1 MELFGR
7 ASHGAGL
14 IKNIEAKAM
23 TTMLNRDI
31 YNKPPKEN
39 RLVNNGVAEV
49 SEDHSEAAQAILRY
63 ELDTFVCDGQYEKGL
78 ETILEKF
85 LLNLDSQTEQPGVWI
100 SGFYGSGK
108 SHLAKML
115 RTLWTDY
122 QFADGATA
130 RSIAKVPTGV
140 FESLKELTN
149 KSKRHGGLHAAAGK
163 LGSGA
168 GDKVRLAL
176 LGIVFKSKGLPEQYN
191 QAQLVLW
198 MKREEILDKVES
210 ELKAN
215 GRTLVQELPHMYVSG
230 YLAKAIL
237 KARPD
242 LAHTE
247 ADARKLL
254 KEQFPQVTDVT
265 SDQMTTAI
273 EAALAEDGKF
283 PLTLVVLDE
292 VQQFIGADAEK
303 AFQVQEVT
311 ETLSKHFNGRLLFVG
326 TGQSALSGMPNLQR
340 LMGRFPVQVMLGD
353 WDVENVTRQIILAKK
368 PSVQPDIEKV
378 WRGNLGEISRHLRGT
393 KLEHVTEDE
402 NVLTSD
408 YPLLP
413 VRRRFW
419 ERVLRTIDT
428 TGTVSQL
435 RSQLR
440 VVHEAVLATAD
451 VPLGHVVSGD
461 FLYDQIAAN
470 LVSTAQLPKEVFE
483 NVQRFAAGDEK
494 AQLKAKLLKL
504 IYLINKLPAD
514 AALDIGLKATE
525 ESLADLLV
533 TDLSAGSSELRKSL
547 PALLDE
553 LQNNDRLVMAMAG
566 GSGTEYRLQT
576 RESSAWYDE
585 FRAQEAELK
594 AAPQRVEQKRSEL
607 LKARFGE
614 VLKKVRVTQGKSPEV
629 RTLTPS
635 YDDSLPKDNDK
646 NLFIWIQ
653 DGWQNDEKSVIA
665 ESKGKSAD
673 NPTLFAYLPAQ
684 NKTELTNAI
693 VALEAARTTLQKKG
707 TPATEEGR
715 DAQRSMESRQR
726 NAEKELADLIDKLMS
741 GVRVFQA
748 GGQEAS
754 DGNDLADRINRAA
767 KSSAIRL
774 YSQFDAADHE
784 QWGKVLEEARKGNL
798 EALKAVGH
806 TQEADKHPVCQKLL
820 GYIGPGKKGSEIR
833 ENFDAP
839 PYGWPRDAID
849 GALYALLAAGHINAT
864 DAASK
869 PVDAKSLDRAKLTQ
883 TSFRRESIN
892 ITPIQLIKIRKL
904 FDAVGVPC
912 QPKEELNKMPALLA
926 KLREQA
932 SRAGGI
938 APAPEAPKL
947 TVVEA
952 IEAQSGNAQLLE
964 LFNRNDEVLALSQA
978 WSKTAEEIAKRLPTW
993 NKLGDLLRHAKALG
1007 PYAKLKAETDAVLNQ
1022 RSLLAEPDSVRP
1034 LLDEAVDLLRQALKA
1049 KLDGFEQVF
1058 AQQWAQLQED
1068 ADWKKLSDA
1077 QREDLTV
1084 KHHLTKPAQVAIGT
1098 PEQLQDALDDCD
1110 LDHWVSKTQALP
1122 SRFEAARH
1130 AAVQLLKPNVV
1141 HVSLPKRTLND
1152 EAELKAWLTEV
1163 EALLSAKLQKGPVAL

>member
-1 MELFGR
+1 
-7 ASHGAGL
+7 
-14 IKNIEAKAM
+14 
-23 TTMLNRDI
+23 MLNRDI
-31 YNKPPKEN
+31 YNKAPKEN

-63 ELDTFVCDGQYEKGL
+63 ELESFVCDGQYEKGV
-78 ETILEKF
+78 ETILDKF
-85 LLNLDSQTEQPGVWI
+85 LLNLDAGTEQPGVWI

-122 QFADGATA
+122 QFTDGATA
-130 RSIAKVPTGV
+130 RSLAKLPTGV
-140 FESLKELTN
+140 FEHLKELSTQG
-149 KSKRHGGLHAAAGK
+149 KRHGSLHAAAGK
-163 LGSGA
+163 LGAGA

-198 MKREEILDKVES
+198 LKREGILPAVEA
-210 ELKAN
+210 ELTSA
-215 GRTLVQELPHMYVSG
+215 GRSVAQELPHMYVSSH
-230 YLAKAIL
+230 LAKALL
-237 KARPD
+237 KARPE

-265 SDQMTTAI
+265 SEQMTTAI

-292 VQQFIGADAEK
+292 VQQYIGADAEK

-311 ETLSKHFNGRLLFVG
+311 ETLSKHFNGKLLFVG

-368 PSVQPDIEKV
+368 PTAQPEIEHV
-378 WRGNLGEISRHLRGT
+378 WRANLGEISRHLRGT
-393 KLEHVTEDE
+393 KLEHVTDDED
-402 NVLTSD
+402 VMTSD

-451 VPLGHVVSGD
+451 APLGHVVSGD

-483 NVQRFAAGDEK
+483 NVQRFAAGDEH

-504 IYLINKLPAD
+504 VYLINKLPAD

-525 ESLADLLV
+525 DALADLLV
-533 TDLSAGSSELRKSL
+533 TNLSAGSAELRKQL

-553 LQNNDRLVMAMAG
+553 LQNKDRLVMALAG
-566 GSGTEYRLQT
+566 ASGTEYRLQT

-594 AAPQRVEQKRSEL
+594 AAPQRVEQKRSDL
-607 LKARFGE
+607 LKTRFAD
-614 VLKKVRVTQGKSPEV
+614 VLKKVRVVQGKDNVERKLVP
-629 RTLTPS
+629 T
-635 YDDSLPKDNDK
+635 YDDTLPKDHAQS
-646 NLFIWIQ
+646 LYLWIQ
-653 DGWQNDEKSVIA
+653 DGWQTEEKSVIA
-665 ESKGKSAD
+665 EAKGKPAD
-673 NPTLFAYLPAQ
+673 NPTLFAFLPAQ
-684 NKTELTNAI
+684 HKTELTNAI

-707 TPATEEGR
+707 SPSTEEGR

-726 NAEKELADLIDKLMS
+726 TAEKDLTELLEQIFSA
-741 GVRVFQA
+741 VRVFQA
-748 GGQEAS
+748 GGQEAQDGS
-754 DGNDLADRINRAA
+754 DLSDRINRAA

-774 YSQFDAADHE
+774 YSQFDAADHDL
-784 QWGKVLEEARKGNL
+784 WSKVLDEARKGNL

-806 TQEADKHPVCQKLL
+806 GQEADKHPVCQKVLA
-820 GYIGPGKKGSEIR
+820 YIGPGKKGAEIR
-833 ENFDAP
+833 DNFEAP
-839 PYGWPRDAID
+839 PFGWPRDAID
-849 GALYALLAAGHINAT
+849 GALYALLAAGHMKAT

-883 TSFRRESIN
+883 AHFQRESIN
-892 ITPIQLIKIRKL
+892 ITPPQLIKIRSL
-904 FDAVGVPC
+904 FSSVGVPC
-912 QPKEELNKMPALLA
+912 QPKEELTKVPALLA
-926 KLREQA
+926 KLRDQA
-932 SRAGGI
+932 GKAGGA
-938 APAPEAPKL
+938 APTPEVPKL
-947 TVVEA
+947 TL
-952 IEAQSGNAQLLE
+952 IETIEGQSGNAQLLE
-964 LFNRNDEVLALSQA
+964 LYTRFDDIVSVSKA
-978 WSKTAEEIAKRLPTW
+978 WTQSAEAIAKRLPVW
-993 NKLGDLLRHAKALG
+993 RQLEQLLRHAKVLG
-1007 PYAKLKAETDAVLNQ
+1007 PYVDLKAERDAIEAQ
-1022 RSLLAEPDSVRP
+1022 RSLLADPDAVRP
-1034 LLDEAVDLLRQALKA
+1034 LLDKTVELLRHALNA
-1049 KLDGFEQVF
+1049 KLEDF
-1058 AQQWAQLQED
+1058 QQAYVKQQTMLQGD
-1068 ADWKKLSDA
+1068 ADWNKLSESQKTELSA
-1077 QREDLTV
+1077 
-1084 KHHLTKPAQVAIGT
+1084 KHHLSAPTPPLLGT

-1110 LDHWVSKTQALP
+1110 LDHWVSKTQALS
-1122 SRFEAARH
+1122 SRFESARH
-1130 AAVQLLKPNVV
+1130 AAAQLLKPNVV
-1141 HVSLPKRTLND
+1141 HVALPKRTLNN
-1152 EAELKAWLTEV
+1152 EAELKDWLAEV
-1163 EALLSAKLQKGPVAL
+1163 EALLSDKLSKGPVAL

>member
-1 MELFGR
+1 
-7 ASHGAGL
+7 
-14 IKNIEAKAM
+14 
-23 TTMLNRDI
+23 MLNRDI
-31 YNKPPKEN
+31 YNKAPQEN

-49 SEDHSEAAQAILRY
+49 SEDHSDAAQAILRY
-63 ELDTFVCDGQYEKGL
+63 ELETFVCDGQYEKGL
-78 ETILEKF
+78 ETILDKF
-85 LLNLDSQTEQPGVWI
+85 LVNLDAGTEQPGVWI

-122 QFADGATA
+122 QFTDGATA
-130 RSIAKVPTGV
+130 RSLAKLPTGV
-140 FESLKELTN
+140 FEHLKELSTQG
-149 KSKRHGGLHAAAGK
+149 KRHGALHAAAGK
-163 LGSGA
+163 LGAGA

-198 MKREEILDKVES
+198 MSREGILPSVEA
-210 ELKAN
+210 ELLAV
-215 GRTLVQELPHMYVSG
+215 GRSLAQELPHMYVSSH
-230 YLAKAIL
+230 LAKALL

-265 SDQMTTAI
+265 SEQMTAAI
-273 EAALAEDGKF
+273 EAALAVDGKF

-292 VQQFIGADAEK
+292 VQQYIGADAEK

-311 ETLSKHFNGRLLFVG
+311 ETLSKHFNGKLLFVG

-368 PSVQPDIEKV
+368 PSAQPEVEHV
-378 WRGNLGEISRHLRGT
+378 WRSNLGEISRHLRGT
-393 KLEHVTEDE
+393 KLEHVTDDED
-402 NVLTSD
+402 VMTSD

-451 VPLGHVVSGD
+451 APLGHVVSGD

-470 LVSTAQLPKEVFE
+470 LVSTAQLPKEVFD
-483 NVQRFAAGDEK
+483 NVQRFAAGD
-494 AQLKAKLLKL
+494 ADSQLKAKLLKL
-504 IYLINKLPAD
+504 VYLINKLPAD

-525 ESLADLLV
+525 EALADLLV
-533 TDLSAGSSELRKSL
+533 TDLSAGSSELRKKL

-553 LQNNDRLVMAMAG
+553 LQNKDRLIMALAG

-594 AAPQRVEQKRSEL
+594 AAPQRVEQKRADL
-607 LKARFGE
+607 LKARFGD
-614 VLKKVRVTQGKSPEV
+614 VLKKVRVVQGKDNVERRLAP
-629 RTLTPS
+629 T
-635 YDDSLPKDNDK
+635 YDDSLPKDHSN
-646 NLFIWIQ
+646 NLYLWIQ
-653 DGWQNDEKSVIA
+653 DGWQTEEKSVIA
-665 ESKGKSAD
+665 EAKGKPAD
-673 NPTLFAYLPAQ
+673 NPTLFVFLPAQ
-684 NKTELTNAI
+684 HKTELTNAI
-693 VALEAARTTLQKKG
+693 VALEAARNTLQKKG
-707 TPATEEGR
+707 SPATEEGR

-726 NAEKELADLIDKLMS
+726 TAEKELAELVEQLLA

-748 GGQEAS
+748 GGQEAV

-774 YSQFDAADHE
+774 YSQFDAADHDL
-784 QWGKVLEEARKGNL
+784 WSKVLDEARKGNL

-820 GYIGPGKKGSEIR
+820 AYIGPGKKGAEIR
-833 ENFDAP
+833 DNFEAP
-839 PYGWPRDAID
+839 PFGWPRDAID
-849 GALYALLAAGHINAT
+849 GALYALLAAGHLKAA

-883 TSFRRESIN
+883 THFQRESIN
-892 ITPIQLIKIRKL
+892 ITPPQLIKIRSL
-904 FDAVGVPC
+904 FSAVGVPC
-912 QPKEELNKMPALLA
+912 QPKEELTKVPALLA

-932 SRAGGI
+932 SKAGGQ
-938 APAPEAPKL
+938 APAPETPKL
-947 TVVEA
+947 SSIEA
-952 IEAQSGNAQLLE
+952 IEAQTGNAQLLE
-964 LFNRNDEVLALSQA
+964 LFTRYDELVGL
-978 WSKTAEEIAKRLPTW
+978 SKTWTKTADDIAKRLPVW
-993 NKLGDLLRHAKALG
+993 HQLNELLRHAKALG
-1007 PYAKLKAETDAVLNQ
+1007 PYTALKAEVDAIAAQ
-1022 RSLLAEPDSVRP
+1022 RSLLAEPDPVRP
-1034 LLDEAVDLLRQALKA
+1034 LLDKAVDLLRQALNV
-1049 KLDGFEQVF
+1049 KLQAFEQTF
-1058 AQQWAQLQED
+1058 QQEQAQLQAD
-1068 ADWKKLSDA
+1068 ADWNKLTDA
-1077 QREDLTV
+1077 QRADLTG
-1084 KHHLTKPAQVAIGT
+1084 KHNLSAPVALQLGT
-1098 PEQLQDALDDCD
+1098 PEQLQDALDSCD
-1110 LDHWVSKTQALP
+1110 LDHWVSKAQALP

-1141 HVSLPKRTLND
+1141 HVALPKRTLND
-1152 EAELKAWLTEV
+1152 EVELQAWLAEV
-1163 EALLSAKLQKGPVAL
+1163 QALLQAKLQQGPVAL

>member
-1 MELFGR
+1 
-7 ASHGAGL
+7 
-14 IKNIEAKAM
+14 
-23 TTMLNRDI
+23 MLNRDI
-31 YNKPPKEN
+31 YNKAPQEN

-49 SEDHSEAAQAILRY
+49 SEDHSDAAQAILRY
-63 ELDTFVCDGQYEKGL
+63 ELETFVCDGQYEKGL
-78 ETILEKF
+78 ETILDKF
-85 LLNLDSQTEQPGVWI
+85 LVNLDAGTEQPGVWI

-122 QFADGATA
+122 QFSDGATA
-130 RSIAKVPTGV
+130 RSLAKLPTSV
-140 FESLKELTN
+140 FEHLKELSTQG
-149 KSKRHGGLHAAAGK
+149 KRHGSLHAAAGK
-163 LGSGA
+163 LGAGA

-198 MKREEILDKVES
+198 MQREGILPTVEA
-210 ELKAN
+210 ELVAA
-215 GRTLVQELPHMYVSG
+215 GRSLAQELPHMYVSSH
-230 YLAKAIL
+230 LAKALL

-265 SDQMTTAI
+265 SEQMTTAI
-273 EAALAEDGKF
+273 EAALAVDGKF

-292 VQQFIGADAEK
+292 VQQYIGADAEK

-311 ETLSKHFNGRLLFVG
+311 ETLSKHFNGKLLFVG

-368 PSVQPDIEKV
+368 PSAQPEVEHV
-378 WRGNLGEISRHLRGT
+378 WRANLGEISRHLRGT

-402 NVLTSD
+402 AVMTSD

-451 VPLGHVVSGD
+451 APLGHVVSGD

-483 NVQRFAAGDEK
+483 NVQRFAAGDEN

-525 ESLADLLV
+525 EALADLLV
-533 TDLSAGSSELRKSL
+533 TDLSAGSSELRKQL

-553 LQNNDRLVMAMAG
+553 LQNKDRLIMALAG

-594 AAPQRVEQKRSEL
+594 AAPQRVEQKRADL
-607 LKARFGE
+607 LKARFGD
-614 VLKKVRVTQGKSPEV
+614 VLKKVRVVQGKDNVERRLSP
-629 RTLTPS
+629 T
-635 YDDSLPKDNDK
+635 YDDSLPKDHSN
-646 NLFIWIQ
+646 NLYLWIQ
-653 DGWQNDEKSVIA
+653 DGWQTEEKSVIA
-665 ESKGKSAD
+665 EAKGKPAD
-673 NPTLFAYLPAQ
+673 NPTLFVFLPAQ
-684 NKTELTNAI
+684 HKTELTNAI

-707 TPATEEGR
+707 SPATEEGR

-726 NAEKELADLIDKLMS
+726 TAEKDLADLLDQLMA

-748 GGQEAS
+748 GGQEAV

-767 KSSAIRL
+767 KASAIRL
-774 YSQFDAADHE
+774 YSQFDAADHDL
-784 QWGKVLEEARKGNL
+784 WSKVLDEARKGNL

-820 GYIGPGKKGSEIR
+820 AYIGPGKKGAEIR
-833 ENFDAP
+833 DHFDAP
-839 PYGWPRDAID
+839 PFGWPRDAID
-849 GALYALLAAGHINAT
+849 GALYALLAAGHLKAT

-883 TSFRRESIN
+883 THFQRESIN
-892 ITPIQLIKIRKL
+892 ITPPQLIKIRSL
-904 FDAVGVPC
+904 FSAVGVPC
-912 QPKEELNKMPALLA
+912 QPKEELTKVPALLA

-932 SRAGGI
+932 SKAGGQ

-947 TVVEA
+947 TSIEA
-952 IEAQSGNAQLLE
+952 IEAQTGNAQLLE
-964 LFNRNDEVLALSQA
+964 LFTRYDELVGLSKA
-978 WSKTAEEIAKRLPTW
+978 WSKTADDIAKRLPVW
-993 NKLGDLLRHAKALG
+993 HQLNELLRHAKALG
-1007 PYAKLKAETDAVLNQ
+1007 PYTALKAEVDAIASQ
-1022 RSLLAEPDSVRP
+1022 RSLLAEPDPVRP
-1034 LLDEAVDLLRQALKA
+1034 LLDKAVDLLRQALNV
-1049 KLDGFEQVF
+1049 KLQAFEQTF
-1058 AQQWAQLQED
+1058 QQQQAQLQQD
-1068 ADWKKLSDA
+1068 ADWNKLTDA
-1077 QREDLTV
+1077 QRADLTT
-1084 KHHLTKPAQVAIGT
+1084 KHNLSAPVALQLGT
-1098 PEQLQDALDDCD
+1098 PEQLQDALDSCD
-1110 LDHWVSKTQALP
+1110 LDHWVSKAQALP

-1141 HVSLPKRTLND
+1141 HVALPKRTLND
-1152 EAELKAWLTEV
+1152 EAELQAWLAEV
-1163 EALLSAKLQKGPVAL
+1163 QALLQAKLQQGPVAL

>member
-1 MELFGR
+1 
-7 ASHGAGL
+7 
-14 IKNIEAKAM
+14 
-23 TTMLNRDI
+23 MLNRDI
-31 YNKPPKEN
+31 YNKAPQEN

-49 SEDHSEAAQAILRY
+49 SEDHSDAAQAILRY
-63 ELDTFVCDGQYEKGL
+63 ELETFVCDGQYEKGL
-78 ETILEKF
+78 ETILDKF
-85 LLNLDSQTEQPGVWI
+85 LVNLDAGTEQPGVWI

-122 QFADGATA
+122 QFSDGATA
-130 RSIAKVPTGV
+130 RSLAKLPTGV
-140 FESLKELTN
+140 FEHLKELSTQG
-149 KSKRHGGLHAAAGK
+149 KRHGSLHAAAGK
-163 LGSGA
+163 LGAGA

-198 MKREEILDKVES
+198 MQREGILPTVEA
-210 ELKAN
+210 ELVAA
-215 GRTLVQELPHMYVSG
+215 GRSLAQELPHMYVSSH
-230 YLAKAIL
+230 LAKALL

-265 SDQMTTAI
+265 SEQMTTAI
-273 EAALAEDGKF
+273 EAALAVDGKF

-292 VQQFIGADAEK
+292 VQQYIGADAEK

-311 ETLSKHFNGRLLFVG
+311 ETLSKHFNGKLLFVG

-368 PSVQPDIEKV
+368 PSAQPEVEHV
-378 WRGNLGEISRHLRGT
+378 WRANLGEISRHLRGT
-393 KLEHVTEDE
+393 KLVHVTDDED
-402 NVLTSD
+402 VMTSD

-451 VPLGHVVSGD
+451 APLGHVVSGD

-483 NVQRFAAGDEK
+483 NVQRFAAGDEN

-525 ESLADLLV
+525 EALADLLV
-533 TDLSAGSSELRKSL
+533 TDLSAGSSELRKQL

-553 LQNNDRLVMAMAG
+553 LQNKDRLIMALAG

-594 AAPQRVEQKRSEL
+594 AAPQRVEQKRADL
-607 LKARFGE
+607 LKARFGD
-614 VLKKVRVTQGKSPEV
+614 VLKKVRVVQGKDNVERRLSP
-629 RTLTPS
+629 T
-635 YDDSLPKDNDK
+635 YDDSLPKDHSN
-646 NLFIWIQ
+646 NLYLWIQ
-653 DGWQNDEKSVIA
+653 DGWQTEEKSVIA
-665 ESKGKSAD
+665 EAKGKPAD
-673 NPTLFAYLPAQ
+673 NPTLFVFLPAQ
-684 NKTELTNAI
+684 HKTELTNAI

-707 TPATEEGR
+707 SPATEEGR

-726 NAEKELADLIDKLMS
+726 TAEKDLADLLDQLMA

-748 GGQEAS
+748 GGQEAV

-774 YSQFDAADHE
+774 YSQFDAADHDL
-784 QWGKVLEEARKGNL
+784 WSKVLDEARKGNL

-820 GYIGPGKKGSEIR
+820 AYIGPGKKGAEIR
-833 ENFDAP
+833 DNFEAP
-839 PYGWPRDAID
+839 PFGWPRDAID
-849 GALYALLAAGHINAT
+849 GALYALLAAGHLKAT

-883 TSFRRESIN
+883 THFQRESIN
-892 ITPIQLIKIRKL
+892 ITPPQLIKIRSL
-904 FDAVGVPC
+904 FSAVGVPC
-912 QPKEELNKMPALLA
+912 QPKEELTKVPALLA

-932 SRAGGI
+932 SKAGGQ

-947 TVVEA
+947 TSIEA
-952 IEAQSGNAQLLE
+952 IEAQTGNAQLLE
-964 LFNRNDEVLALSQA
+964 LFTRYDELVGLSKA
-978 WSKTAEEIAKRLPTW
+978 WSKTADDIAKRLPVW
-993 NKLGDLLRHAKALG
+993 HQLNELLRHAKALG
-1007 PYAKLKAETDAVLNQ
+1007 PYTALKAEVDAIAAQ
-1022 RSLLAEPDSVRP
+1022 RSLLAEPDPVRP
-1034 LLDEAVDLLRQALKA
+1034 LLDKAVDLLRQALNV
-1049 KLDGFEQVF
+1049 KLQAFEQTF
-1058 AQQWAQLQED
+1058 QQQQAQLQQD
-1068 ADWKKLSDA
+1068 ADWNKLTDA
-1077 QREDLTV
+1077 QRADLTT
-1084 KHHLTKPAQVAIGT
+1084 KHNLSAPVALQLGT
-1098 PEQLQDALDDCD
+1098 PEQLQDALDSCD
-1110 LDHWVSKTQALP
+1110 LDHWVSKAQALP

-1141 HVSLPKRTLND
+1141 HVALPKRTLND
-1152 EAELKAWLTEV
+1152 EAELQAWLAEV
-1163 EALLSAKLQKGPVAL
+1163 QALLQAKLQQGPVAL

>member
-1 MELFGR
+1 
-7 ASHGAGL
+7 
-14 IKNIEAKAM
+14 
-23 TTMLNRDI
+23 MLNRDI
-31 YNKPPKEN
+31 YNKAPQEN

-63 ELDTFVCDGQYEKGL
+63 ELETFVCDGQYEKGL
-78 ETILEKF
+78 ETILDKF
-85 LLNLDSQTEQPGVWI
+85 LLNLDAGTEQPGVWI

-122 QFADGATA
+122 QFSDGATA
-130 RSIAKVPTGV
+130 RSLANLPTGV
-140 FESLKELTN
+140 FEHLKEL
-149 KSKRHGGLHAAAGK
+149 SIQGKRYGSLHAAAGK
-163 LGSGA
+163 LGAGA

-191 QAQLVLW
+191 QAQFVLW
-198 MKREEILDKVES
+198 MKREGILPIVQTALQS
-210 ELKAN
+210 V
-215 GRTLVQELPHMYVSG
+215 GRTLAQELPHMYVSSH
-230 YLAKAIL
+230 LAKALL

-265 SDQMTTAI
+265 SEQMTSAI

-292 VQQFIGADAEK
+292 VQQYIGADAEK

-311 ETLSKHFNGRLLFVG
+311 ETLSKHFNGKLLFVG

-368 PSVQPDIEKV
+368 PSAQPEVEHV
-378 WRGNLGEISRHLRGT
+378 WRANLGEISRHLRGT

-402 NVLTSD
+402 DVLTSD

-440 VVHEAVLATAD
+440 VVHEAVLDTANA
-451 VPLGHVVSGD
+451 PLGHVVSGD

-483 NVQRFAAGDEK
+483 NVQRFAAGDEH
-494 AQLKAKLLKL
+494 AQLKGKLLKL

-514 AALDIGLKATE
+514 AAMDIGLKATE
-525 ESLADLLV
+525 EVLADLLV
-533 TDLSAGSSELRKSL
+533 TDLSAGSSELRKKL

-553 LQNNDRLVMAMAG
+553 LQNKDRLVMALAG
-566 GSGTEYRLQT
+566 GNGTEYRLQT
-576 RESSAWYDE
+576 RESSSWYDE

-594 AAPQRVEQKRSEL
+594 AAPQRVEQKRADL
-607 LKARFGE
+607 LKTRFGD
-614 VLKKVRVTQGKSPEV
+614 VLKKVRVVQGKDNVE
-629 RTLTPS
+629 RRLTPT
-635 YDDSLPKDNDK
+635 YDEVLPKDHDK
-646 NLFIWIQ
+646 SLYLWIQ
-653 DGWQNDEKSVIA
+653 DGWQTEEKSVIA
-665 ESKGKSAD
+665 EARAKSAD
-673 NPTLFAYLPAQ
+673 NPTLFAFLPAQ
-684 NKTELTNAI
+684 HKTELTNAI

-707 TPATEEGR
+707 SPATEEGR

-726 NAEKELADLIDKLMS
+726 TAERELAELLDLLMA

-754 DGNDLADRINRAA
+754 DGNELADRINRAA
-767 KSSAIRL
+767 RSSAIRL
-774 YSQFDAADHE
+774 YSQFDAADHDM
-784 QWGKVLEEARKGNL
+784 WSKVLDEARKGNL

-820 GYIGPGKKGSEIR
+820 AYIGPSKKGAEIR
-833 ENFDAP
+833 DCFDAP

-849 GALYALLAAGHINAT
+849 GALYALLAAGHIKAF
-864 DAASK
+864 DANSK
-869 PVDAKSLDRAKLTQ
+869 SVDAKSLDRAKLTQ
-883 TSFRRESIN
+883 ASFQRESVN
-892 ITPIQLIKIRKL
+892 ITPIQFIKIRKL

-912 QPKEELNKMPALLA
+912 QPKEELAKLPALLA

-932 SRAGGI
+932 SKAGGL

-947 TVVEA
+947 APIEA

-964 LFNRNDEVLALSQA
+964 LFTRYDEIVGL
-978 WSKTAEEIAKRLPTW
+978 SKTWVQTANDIAKRLPVW
-993 NKLGDLLRHAKALG
+993 RQLNQLLPHAKALG
-1007 PYAKLKAETDAVLNQ
+1007 PYAAIKAEVDAIEAQ
-1022 RSLLAEPDSVRP
+1022 RSLLDEPDPVRP
-1034 LLDEAVDLLRQALKA
+1034 LLDKTVDLLRQALNA
-1049 KLDGFEQVF
+1049 KLDGFEQTHT
-1058 AQQWAQLQED
+1058 QQQAQLQQD
-1068 ADWKKLSDA
+1068 ADWNKLSDSQRDELSA
-1077 QREDLTV
+1077 QHNLSVLT
-1084 KHHLTKPAQVAIGT
+1084 QVTLGT
-1098 PEQLQDALDDCD
+1098 PDELQDALDECD
-1110 LDHWVSKTQALP
+1110 LDHWVAKTQALS

-1141 HVSLPKRTLND
+1141 HVALPKRTLND
-1152 EAELKAWLTEV
+1152 EAELDAWLSEID
-1163 EALLSAKLQKGPVAL
+1163 ALIRNKLKSGPVSL

>member
-1 MELFGR
+1 
-7 ASHGAGL
+7 
-14 IKNIEAKAM
+14 
-23 TTMLNRDI
+23 MLNRDI

-63 ELDTFVCDGQYEKGL
+63 ELETFVCDGQYEKGL
-78 ETILEKF
+78 ETILDKF
-85 LLNLDSQTEQPGVWI
+85 LLNLDAGTEQPGVWI

-122 QFADGATA
+122 LFADGATA
-130 RSIAKVPTGV
+130 RSLAKLPTGV
-140 FESLKELTN
+140 FEHLKELSTQG
-149 KSKRHGGLHAAAGK
+149 KRHGALHAAAGK
-163 LGSGA
+163 LGAGA

-191 QAQLVLW
+191 QAQFVLW
-198 MKREEILDKVES
+198 MQRDGILQTVEA
-210 ELKAN
+210 ELKAA
-215 GRTLVQELPHMYVSG
+215 GRSLAQELPHMYVSSH
-230 YLAKAIL
+230 LVKALL

-254 KEQFPQVTDVT
+254 KEQFPQATDIT
-265 SDQMTTAI
+265 SEQMTSAI
-273 EAALAEDGKF
+273 EAAVTVDGKF

-292 VQQFIGADAEK
+292 VQQYVGSDAEK

-311 ETLSKHFNGRLLFVG
+311 ETLSKHFNGKLLFVG

-340 LMGRFPVQVMLGD
+340 LIARFPVQVMLGD

-368 PSVQPDIEKV
+368 PSAQPEVEQV
-378 WRGNLGEISRHLRGT
+378 WRANLGEISRHLRGT
-393 KLEHVTEDE
+393 KLEHVTDDED
-402 NVLTSD
+402 VLTSD

-440 VVHEAVLATAD
+440 VVHEAVLATAEE
-451 VPLGHVVSGD
+451 PLGHVVSGD

-483 NVQRFAAGDEK
+483 NVQRFAAGD
-494 AQLKAKLLKL
+494 ADNQLKARLLKL

-514 AALDIGLKATE
+514 AALDLGLKATE
-525 ESLADLLV
+525 DVLADLLV
-533 TDLSAGSSELRKSL
+533 TDLSAGSSELRKKL

-553 LQNNDRLVMAMAG
+553 LQNKDRLVMALAG

-594 AAPQRVEQKRSEL
+594 AAPQRVEQKRADL

-614 VLKKVRVTQGKSPEV
+614 VLKQVRVVQGKDNVE
-629 RTLTPS
+629 RRLTPT

-646 NLFIWIQ
+646 NLYLWIQ
-653 DGWQNDEKSVIA
+653 DGWQTEEKSVIA
-665 ESKGKSAD
+665 EAKAKSTD
-673 NPTLFAYLPAQ
+673 NPTLFTFLPAQ
-684 NKTELTNAI
+684 HKTELTNAI
-693 VALEAARTTLQKKG
+693 VALEASRTTLQKKG
-707 TPATEEGR
+707 SPSTEEGR

-726 NAEKELADLIDKLMS
+726 TAERELAELLDQLIA

-748 GGQEAS
+748 GGQEAT
-754 DGNDLADRINRAA
+754 DGNDLADRIKRAA

-774 YSQFDAADHE
+774 YNQFDAADHDM
-784 QWGKVLEEARKGNL
+784 WSKVLDEARKGNL

-820 GYIGPGKKGSEIR
+820 AYIGLGKKGAEIR
-833 ENFDAP
+833 DNFEAP
-839 PYGWPRDAID
+839 PFGWPRDAID
-849 GALYALLAAGHINAT
+849 GALYALLAAGHIKAT
-864 DAASK
+864 DASSK
-869 PVDAKSLDRAKLTQ
+869 AVDAKSLDRAKLTQ
-883 TSFRRESIN
+883 ASFQRESIN
-892 ITPIQLIKIRKL
+892 ITPPQLIKIRSL
-904 FDAVGVPC
+904 FSAVGVPC
-912 QPKEELNKMPALLA
+912 QPKEELTKVPTLLA
-926 KLREQA
+926 KLRDQA
-932 SRAGGI
+932 SKAGGL
-938 APAPEAPKL
+938 APAPAAPKL
-947 TVVEA
+947 TSIEA
-952 IEAQSGNAQLLE
+952 IEAQTGNAQLLE
-964 LFNRNDEVLALSQA
+964 LFSRYDEIVSL
-978 WSKTAEEIAKRLPTW
+978 SKTWTKTADDIAKRLPVW
-993 NKLGDLLRHAKALG
+993 NKLTELLRHAKALG
-1007 PYAKLKAETDAVLNQ
+1007 PYASLKAEVDAIEAQ
-1022 RSLLAEPDSVRP
+1022 RSLLAEPDPVRP
-1034 LLDEAVDLLRQALKA
+1034 LLDKTVNLLRHALTA
-1049 KLDGFEQVF
+1049 KLDAFVQTF
-1058 AQQWAQLQED
+1058 KQQQTQLHAD
-1068 ADWKKLSDA
+1068 ADWNKLTDA
-1077 QREDLTV
+1077 QRAELTAQ
-1084 KHHLTKPAQVAIGT
+1084 HNLAAPPAVSIGT
-1098 PEQLQDALDDCD
+1098 PEDLQDALDDCD

-1130 AAVQLLKPNVV
+1130 AAVQFLKPNVV
-1141 HVSLPKRTLND
+1141 HVALPKRTLND
-1152 EAELKAWLTEV
+1152 EAELKAWLAEV
-1163 EALLSAKLQKGPVAL
+1163 EALLNTKLKQGPVAL

>member
-1 MELFGR
+1 
-7 ASHGAGL
+7 
-14 IKNIEAKAM
+14 
-23 TTMLNRDI
+23 MLNREI

-49 SEDHSEAAQAILRY
+49 SEDHSDAAQAILRY
-63 ELDTFVCDGQYEKGL
+63 ELETFVCDGQYEKGL
-78 ETILEKF
+78 ETILDKF
-85 LLNLDSQTEQPGVWI
+85 LLNLDAGTEQPGVWI

-130 RSIAKVPTGV
+130 RSLAKLPTGV
-140 FESLKELTN
+140 FEHLKELSTQG
-149 KSKRHGGLHAAAGK
+149 KRHGALHAAAGK
-163 LGSGA
+163 LGAGA

-191 QAQLVLW
+191 QAQFVLW
-198 MKREEILDKVES
+198 MQREGILPVVEA
-210 ELKAN
+210 ELQAA
-215 GRTLVQELPHMYVSG
+215 GRSLAQELPHMYVSSH
-230 YLAKAIL
+230 LAKALL
-237 KARPD
+237 KSRPD

-265 SDQMTTAI
+265 SEQMTTAI
-273 EAALAEDGKF
+273 ADALSVNGKF

-292 VQQFIGADAEK
+292 VQQYIGVDAEK

-311 ETLSKHFNGRLLFVG
+311 ETLSKHFNGKLLFVG

-368 PSVQPDIEKV
+368 PTAQPEVEHV
-378 WRGNLGEISRHLRGT
+378 WRANLGEISRHLRGT
-393 KLEHVTEDE
+393 KLEHVTDDED
-402 NVLTSD
+402 VMTSD

-440 VVHEAVLATAD
+440 VVHEAVLDTAEA
-451 VPLGHVVSGD
+451 PLGHVVSGD

-483 NVQRFAAGDEK
+483 NVQRFAAGNADS
-494 AQLKAKLLKL
+494 QLKARLLKL
-504 IYLINKLPAD
+504 VYLINKLPPD

-525 ESLADLLV
+525 DALADLLV
-533 TDLSAGSSELRKSL
+533 TDLAAGSAELRKKL
-547 PALLDE
+547 PTLLDE
-553 LQNNDRLVMAMAG
+553 LQNKDRLIMALVG

-594 AAPQRVEQKRSEL
+594 AAPQRVEQKRSDL

-614 VLKKVRVTQGKSPEV
+614 VLKKVRVVQGKDNVE
-629 RTLTPS
+629 RRLTPT
-635 YDDSLPKDNDK
+635 YDDTLPKDNTQ
-646 NLFIWIQ
+646 NLYLWIQ
-653 DGWQNDEKSVIA
+653 DGWQAEEKSVIA
-665 ESKGKSAD
+665 EARAKAAD
-673 NPTLFAYLPAQ
+673 NPTLFAFLPAQ
-684 NKTELTNAI
+684 HKTELANAI

-707 TPATEEGR
+707 SPSTEEGR

-726 NAEKELADLIDKLMS
+726 AAEKELSELLDQLLGS
-741 GVRVFQA
+741 VRVFQA
-748 GGQEAS
+748 GGQEAQ

-767 KSSAIRL
+767 KASAIRL
-774 YSQFDAADHE
+774 YNQFDAADHD
-784 QWGKVLEEARKGNL
+784 QWSKVLDDARKGNL

-806 TQEADKHPVCQKLL
+806 SQEADKHPVCQKLL
-820 GYIGPGKKGSEIR
+820 SYVGPGKKGAEIR
-833 ENFDAP
+833 DNFEAP

-849 GALYALLAAGHINAT
+849 GVLYALLAAGHLKASDVT
-864 DAASK
+864 SK

-883 TSFRRESIN
+883 TSFQRESVN
-892 ITPIQLIKIRKL
+892 ITPPQLIKIRSL
-904 FDAVGVPC
+904 FSAVGVPC
-912 QPKEELNKMPALLA
+912 QPKEELTKVPALLA

-932 SRAGGI
+932 ARAGGS
-938 APAPEAPKL
+938 APAPQAPKL
-947 TVVEA
+947 AVVES
-952 IEAQSGNAQLLE
+952 IEGQSGNAQLLA
-964 LFNRNDEVLALSQA
+964 LFDGFDEIVGLSKCWTQ
-978 WSKTAEEIAKRLPTW
+978 TADAIAKRLPVWHQLTE
-993 NKLGDLLRHAKALG
+993 LLRHARGLG
-1007 PYAKLKAETDAVLNQ
+1007 PYAELKAELDAIEAQ
-1022 RSLLAEPDSVRP
+1022 RSLLAEPDPLRP
-1034 LLDEAVDLLRQALKA
+1034 LLDKIVDLLRQALKT
-1049 KLDGFEQVF
+1049 KLDAFQLSF
-1058 AQQWAQLQED
+1058 SQHQAQLQTD
-1068 ADWKKLSDA
+1068 ADWSKLTDA
-1077 QREDLTV
+1077 QRTELTQN
-1084 KHHLTKPAQVAIGT
+1084 HHLLPPIAVALGT
-1098 PEQLQDALDDCD
+1098 PEQLQDALDECD
-1110 LDHWVSKTQALP
+1110 FEHWVAKTQALP

-1141 HVSLPKRTLND
+1141 HVTVPRRTLND
-1152 EAELKAWLTEV
+1152 ETELKVWLAEV
-1163 EALLSAKLQKGPVAL
+1163 EALLTAKLKLGPVAL

>member
-1 MELFGR
+1 
-7 ASHGAGL
+7 
-14 IKNIEAKAM
+14 
-23 TTMLNRDI
+23 MLNRDI
-31 YNKPPKEN
+31 YNKAPKEN

-63 ELDTFVCDGQYEKGL
+63 ELETFVCDGQYEKGL
-78 ETILEKF
+78 ETILDKF
-85 LLNLDSQTEQPGVWI
+85 LVNLDAGTEQPGVWI

-122 QFADGATA
+122 QFTDGATA
-130 RSIAKVPTGV
+130 RSLAKLPTGV
-140 FESLKELTN
+140 FEHLKELSTQG
-149 KSKRHGGLHAAAGK
+149 KRHGALHAAAGK

-198 MKREEILDKVES
+198 MSREGILPTVEA
-210 ELKAN
+210 ELLTA
-215 GRTLVQELPHMYVSG
+215 GRSLAQELPHMYVSSH
-230 YLAKAIL
+230 LAKALL

-265 SDQMTTAI
+265 SEQMTTAI
-273 EAALAEDGKF
+273 EAALAVDGKF

-292 VQQFIGADAEK
+292 VQQYIGADAEK

-311 ETLSKHFNGRLLFVG
+311 ETLSKHFNGKLLFVG

-368 PSVQPDIEKV
+368 PSAQPEVEQV
-378 WRGNLGEISRHLRGT
+378 WRSNLGEISRHLRGT
-393 KLEHVTEDE
+393 KLEHVTDDED
-402 NVLTSD
+402 VMTSD

-451 VPLGHVVSGD
+451 APLGHVVSGD

-483 NVQRFAAGDEK
+483 NVQRFAAGDEH

-504 IYLINKLPAD
+504 VYLINKLPAD

-525 ESLADLLV
+525 EALADLLV
-533 TDLSAGSSELRKSL
+533 TDLSAGSSELRKQL

-553 LQNNDRLVMAMAG
+553 LQNKDRLIMALAG

-594 AAPQRVEQKRSEL
+594 AAPQRVEQKRADL
-607 LKARFGE
+607 LKARFGD
-614 VLKKVRVTQGKSPEV
+614 VLKKVRVVQGKDNVERRLAP
-629 RTLTPS
+629 T
-635 YDDSLPKDNDK
+635 YDDSLPKDHSN
-646 NLFIWIQ
+646 NLYLWIQ
-653 DGWQNDEKSVIA
+653 DGWQTEEKSVIA
-665 ESKGKSAD
+665 EAKGKPAD
-673 NPTLFAYLPAQ
+673 NPTLFVFLPAQ
-684 NKTELTNAI
+684 HKTELTNAI

-707 TPATEEGR
+707 SPATEEGR

-726 NAEKELADLIDKLMS
+726 TAEKELAELVEQLLA

-748 GGQEAS
+748 GGQEAV

-774 YSQFDAADHE
+774 YSQFDAADHDL
-784 QWGKVLEEARKGNL
+784 WSKVLDEARKGNL

-820 GYIGPGKKGSEIR
+820 AYIGPGKKGAEIR
-833 ENFDAP
+833 DNFDAP
-839 PYGWPRDAID
+839 PFGWPRDAID
-849 GALYALLAAGHINAT
+849 GALYALLAAGHLKASDAT
-864 DAASK
+864 LK
-869 PVDAKSLDRAKLTQ
+869 PVDAKSLDRTKLTQ
-883 TSFRRESIN
+883 THFQRESIN
-892 ITPIQLIKIRKL
+892 ITPPQLIKIRSL
-904 FDAVGVPC
+904 FSAVGVPC
-912 QPKEELNKMPALLA
+912 QPKEELTKVPALLA

-932 SRAGGI
+932 SKAGGQ

-947 TVVEA
+947 SSIEA

-964 LFNRNDEVLALSQA
+964 LFTRYDELVGLSKA
-978 WSKTAEEIAKRLPTW
+978 WTKTADDIAKRLPVW
-993 NKLGDLLRHAKALG
+993 RQLNELLRHAKALG
-1007 PYAKLKAETDAVLNQ
+1007 PYTALKSEVDAIEAQ
-1022 RSLLAEPDSVRP
+1022 RSLLAEPDPVRP
-1034 LLDEAVDLLRQALKA
+1034 LLDKSVDLLRQALNA
-1049 KLDGFEQVF
+1049 KLQSFEQTF
-1058 AQQWAQLQED
+1058 QQQQSQLQLD
-1068 ADWKKLSDA
+1068 ADWSKLSEEQRADLVSKHNLSALDA
-1077 QREDLTV
+1077 QL
-1084 KHHLTKPAQVAIGT
+1084 LGT
-1098 PEQLQDALDDCD
+1098 PELLQDALDECD
-1110 LDHWVSKTQALP
+1110 LDHWVSKAQALP

-1130 AAVQLLKPNVV
+1130 AAVQLLKPNVI
-1141 HVSLPKRTLND
+1141 HVPLPKRTLND
-1152 EAELKAWLTEV
+1152 EFELKAWLAEV
-1163 EALLSAKLQKGPVAL
+1163 DALIRDKLKSGPVSL